1 MEALIGNIEA
11 IVLMYLPVVLAVVT
25 QLISYITT
33 FTKLKSIKV
42 KEDIDASLAQT
53 KEEMKA
59 LNSTMHRMIKDNE
72 ELREVNRV
80 LVEKITHIEQNGGSL
95 YD

>member
-1 MEALIGNIEA
+1 MEELMGNIEA
-11 IVLMYLPVVLAVVT
+11 LIVMYLPVVLAVVT

-33 FTKLKSIKV
+33 FAKLKSIKV
-42 KEDIDASLAQT
+42 KEDIDASLEST
-53 KEEMKA
+53 KQEMKE

-72 ELREVNRV
+72 ELREANRV
-80 LVEKITHIEQNGGSL
+80 LVEKITHIEQNGGNL